1 MLLIMLI
8 LPAEAAADPMN
19 AVNVAGKVTFLQ
31 SKENENGTERIR
43 IYKRNV
49 RTQFEDDENSD
60 VKFPWDI
67 SILGEIRDLTV
78 ELLREKGY
86 PVCDPCIVCDE
97 PNRYCNLEEC
107 YMHSCNLHP

>member
-1 MLLIMLI
+1 MEQKELEFTKEMLERNDI
-8 LPAEAAADPMN
+8 LDN
-19 AVNVAGKVTFLQ
+19 AVYKMCLTFL
-31 SKENENGTERIR
+31 
-43 IYKRNV
+43 
-49 RTQFEDDENSD
+49 QFEDDENLD

-78 ELLREKGY
+78 ELLRGKGY
-86 PVCDPCIVCDE
+86 PVYDPCIVCDE

>member
-1 MLLIMLI
+1 MEQKELEFTKEMLERNDVL
-8 LPAEAAADPMN
+8 DN
-19 AVNVAGKVTFLQ
+19 AVYKMCLTFLQ
-31 SKENENGTERIR
+31 
-43 IYKRNV
+43 
-49 RTQFEDDENSD
+49 FEDGENLD

-78 ELLREKGY
+78 ELLWEKGY

>member
-1 MLLIMLI
+1 MEQKELEFTKEMLERNDVL
-8 LPAEAAADPMN
+8 DN
-19 AVNVAGKVTFLQ
+19 AVYKMCLTFLQ
-31 SKENENGTERIR
+31 
-43 IYKRNV
+43 
-49 RTQFEDDENSD
+49 FEDGENLD

-67 SILGEIRDLTV
+67 SILGEIRYLTV

-86 PVCDPCIVCDE
+86 PVCDSCIVCDE

>member
-1 MLLIMLI
+1 MEQKELEFTNEMLERNDAL
-8 LPAEAAADPMN
+8 DN
-19 AVNVAGKVTFLQ
+19 AVYDMCLTFLQ
-31 SKENENGTERIR
+31 
-43 IYKRNV
+43 
-49 RTQFEDDENSD
+49 FEEDENLD

-78 ELLREKGY
+78 VLLREKWY

-97 PNRYCNLEEC
+97 PNRYCDIEEC

>member
-31 SKENENGTERIR
+31 SKENEEKENGTERIR

-49 RTQFEDDENSD
+49 RTQ
-60 VKFPWDI
+60 
-67 SILGEIRDLTV
+67 
-78 ELLREKGY
+78 
-86 PVCDPCIVCDE
+86 
-97 PNRYCNLEEC
+97 
-107 YMHSCNLHP
+107 

>member
-1 MLLIMLI
+1 MEQKELEFTKEMLERNDVL
-8 LPAEAAADPMN
+8 DN
-19 AVNVAGKVTFLQ
+19 AVYKMCLTFL
-31 SKENENGTERIR
+31 
-43 IYKRNV
+43 
-49 RTQFEDDENSD
+49 QFEDDENSD

-67 SILGEIRDLTV
+67 SILGEIRDLAV

>member
-1 MLLIMLI
+1 MEQKELEFTKEMLERNDVL
-8 LPAEAAADPMN
+8 DN
-19 AVNVAGKVTFLQ
+19 AVYKMCLTFL
-31 SKENENGTERIR
+31 
-43 IYKRNV
+43 
-49 RTQFEDDENSD
+49 QFEDDENLD

-67 SILGEIRDLTV
+67 SILGEIRDLAV

>member
-1 MLLIMLI
+1 MEQKELEFTKEMLERNDI
-8 LPAEAAADPMN
+8 LDN
-19 AVNVAGKVTFLQ
+19 AVYKMCLTFL
-31 SKENENGTERIR
+31 
-43 IYKRNV
+43 
-49 RTQFEDDENSD
+49 QFEDDENLD

-78 ELLREKGY
+78 ELLWEKGY

>member
-1 MLLIMLI
+1 MEQKELEFTKEMLERNDVL
-8 LPAEAAADPMN
+8 DN
-19 AVNVAGKVTFLQ
+19 AVYKMCLTFLQ
-31 SKENENGTERIR
+31 
-43 IYKRNV
+43 
-49 RTQFEDDENSD
+49 FEDGENLD

-86 PVCDPCIVCDE
+86 PVCDSCIVCDE